1 MYELDPLAMVAAGG
15 SSCGQTPRERAHWRT
30 EDVCYDRQ
38 LVEPPVFFERNV
50 RNKLKTLLAR
60 CLVRHS
66 RRQLDRRKAVCWR
79 SITAVA
85 TENALRIKLT
95 TTGWD
100 F

>member
-38 LVEPPVFFERNV
+38 LVEPPVFFESNV

-66 RRQLDRRKAVCWR
+66 RRQLDRRTSCV
-79 SITAVA
+79 SI
-85 TENALRIKLT
+85 K
-95 TTGWD
+95 TGSCR
-100 F
+100 